1 MSAGATGAAAFV
13 VQRGPLVL
21 TALPEGSQL
30 IITNPS
36 ALTTQLIVYRQVI
49 ALLAQADQKLNDL
62 LALANFRHEY
72 IWLQGHLILLSPTAL
87 LAFLSVTSNLLTL
100 LEQLR

>member
-1 MSAGATGAAAFV
+1 MGKIFLGYEAALRTMSAGATGAAAFV

-36 ALTTQLIVYRQVI
+36 ALTTQLIVYRQ
-49 ALLAQADQKLNDL
+49 
-62 LALANFRHEY
+62 
-72 IWLQGHLILLSPTAL
+72 
-87 LAFLSVTSNLLTL
+87 
-100 LEQLR
+100 